1 MESDVLNLEQ
11 SVLGVDIGGSSVK
24 FSLLDSGEI
33 VANERVEY
41 SNGKEPPAIVEMI
54 HEQCQK
60 WSFDGNIGI
69 GFPGKIAENT
79 IVDAPNLGAAW
90 NGYNLIEDF
99 ILKDRRKVEIIND
112 ADAAALA
119 MAQQVEG
126 WEGKDI
132 LCLTLGTGIGSA
144 WLKQGELLAGTEYGR
159 TIHPEL
165 GFTLEQW
172 ASVRTMNEE
181 KLTIDEWALR
191 LCTILNFLSSKYKPD
206 LFLLSGG
213 ITEETQAWLST
224 IQDNV
229 AIPVLVSEYGEFTGS
244 VGATK
249 LVLV

>member
-11 SVLGVDIGGSSVK
+11 SVLGVDIGGSSIK
-24 FSLLDSGEI
+24 FCLLDSGEI
-33 VANERVEY
+33 VSNERVEY

-54 HEQCQK
+54 HEQCRK
-60 WSFDGNIGI
+60 WSFDGSIGI
-69 GFPGKIAENT
+69 GFPGKIAKNT
-79 IVDAPNLGAAW
+79 IVDAPNLGEAW
-90 NGYNLIEDF
+90 NGYNLTEDF
-99 ILKDRRKVEIIND
+99 TRRKVGIIND

-159 TIHPEL
+159 TVHPEL
-165 GFTLEQW
+165 GYTLEQW
-172 ASVRTMNEE
+172 ASVRTMNDQ
-181 KLTIDEWALR
+181 KLAMDEWALR
-191 LCTILNFLSSKYKPD
+191 LCTILNFLSNKYNPD

-213 ITEETQAWLST
+213 ITEDPQAWLS
-224 IQDNV
+224 IVRDNM
-229 AIPVLVSEYGEFTGS
+229 AIPVLVSEHGEFTGS
-244 VGATK
+244 VGAAK